1 MRLQS
6 LRAIFRD
13 SRGSVMVFTM
23 LAIIFLLVVGGLAV
37 DFAYQFVVDNELER
51 AMDAAALAGAGKL
64 GFDDTAFP
72 TARQFARDF
81 AANNAYRIGTI
92 NLALNTNNAY
102 TGSLASMASPYG
114 DVVLG
119 VWDPGK
125 PAGVG
130 GGKRF
135 EPSNDGTRVNAVWC
149 RYKTTI
155 PTTLFRLWGITNM
168 TVGAQAFATAN
179 PPQLPPPDACI
190 FPLGLCDTPFNGPTS
205 AGCSTVVSFISSSGN
220 SNVGENTAAWV
231 APSGEADAAGGWG
244 DYLKN
249 YIASLT
255 GGACNGSSQAVG
267 NNLDVNNGMIQ
278 AVFDAL
284 KDVFIQKYNESSSD
298 PILLKDSAGNTVY
311 SGQGWKIAV
320 PVIGCSGG
328 AISGTKEIVGWTTFA
343 MTQVI
348 NKGDCAVANH
358 KPDPPLEPNPW
369 DPKCNANG
377 TAGGAAAK
385 SFRGLYGYYVCE
397 ISPQPPV
404 PTPTPRTAL
413 ATKLRIVQ

>member
-1 MRLQS
+1 MKLLS
-6 LRAIFRD
+6 LRAIFCD

-37 DFAYQFVVDNELER
+37 DFAYEFVVDNELER

-64 GFDDTAFP
+64 GFDGTAFP
-72 TARQFARDF
+72 TARQFAHDF

-92 NLALNTNNAY
+92 NLDLNTNNAY
-102 TGSLASMASPYG
+102 TGSLASKAAPYG

-119 VWDPGK
+119 IWDPTK
-125 PAGVG
+125 PVGVG
-130 GGKRF
+130 SGQRF

-155 PTTLFRLWGITNM
+155 PTTLFRLWGITNL
-168 TVGAQAFATAN
+168 TVAAQAFATAN
-179 PPQLPPPDACI
+179 PPALAPPDECI
-190 FPLGLCDTPFNGPTS
+190 FPIGLCDTPFNGPTS

-231 APSGEADAAGGWG
+231 APDGAADGGWAE
-244 DYLKN
+244 YLKN
-249 YIASLT
+249 YIANLGS
-255 GGACNGSSQAVG
+255 GAACGTSPLEVG

-278 AVFDAL
+278 SVFDAL
-284 KDVFIQKYNESSSD
+284 KDVFIQKYNASSSD
-298 PILLKDSAGNTVY
+298 LIELKDSAGNTIY
-311 SGQGWKIAV
+311 AGQGWKIAV

-328 AISGTKEIVGWTTFA
+328 AISGTKQIVGWTTFA

-358 KPDPPLEPNPW
+358 NPENNPW
-369 DPKCNANG
+369 DPKCNTNG

-385 SFRGLYGYYVCE
+385 SFRGLFGYYVCE

-404 PTPTPRTAL
+404 PTPVPRTAL
-413 ATKLRIVQ
+413 ASKLRIVQ

>member
-1 MRLQS
+1 MRVQS

-13 SRGSVMVFTM
+13 SRGSIMVFTM

-37 DFAYQFVVDNELER
+37 DFAYQFLVDNELER

-64 GFDDTAFP
+64 GFDDSAFP

-92 NLALNTNNAY
+92 NLTLNTNNAY

-119 VWDPGK
+119 IWDPTK
-125 PAGVG
+125 PVGVG
-130 GGKRF
+130 SGQRF

-155 PTTLFRLWGITNM
+155 PTTLFRLWGIMNLTAS
-168 TVGAQAFATAN
+168 AQAFATAN
-179 PPQLPPPDACI
+179 PPALPPPDACI
-190 FPLGLCDTPFNGPTS
+190 FPIGLCDTPFNGSTS

-220 SNVGENTAAWV
+220 SNTGENTAAWV
-231 APSGEADAAGGWG
+231 APTGDAAEGWG
-244 DYLKN
+244 DYLKT
-249 YIASLT
+249 YIENLGT
-255 GGACNGSSQAVG
+255 GAACGTSSQAVG

-278 AVFDAL
+278 SVFDAL
-284 KDVFIQKYNESSSD
+284 KDVFIQKYNASASD
-298 PILLKDSAGNTVY
+298 LITLKDSAGNTVY

-320 PVIGCSGG
+320 PVIGCDGG
-328 AISGTKEIVGWTTFA
+328 AISGTKQIVGWTTFA

-358 KPDPPLEPNPW
+358 NPLENPW
-369 DPKCNANG
+369 DPKCNENG
-377 TAGGAAAK
+377 TAGGDAAK
-385 SFRGLYGYYVCE
+385 SFRGLFGYYVCE

-413 ATKLRIVQ
+413 ATKLRIVR